1 MQDFPTKTL
10 ADMRH
15 FRTFLTIVA
24 LCLTALTAQGQREV
38 YDRYAAREGL
48 TVAYVADLQVDS
60 GVVMDVVLI
69 HVDDT
74 AVWRQLKEEFH
85 VTGHSDTAGRPE
97 VVVAMRDRQ
106 DPTRWPGR
114 DVMGNCL
121 LKITPPLTEI
131 CLFFYKDPGQVKPLF
146 KMLIR
151 KVRESTQKPPVP
163 PSATLRD
170 TATEV
175 TPQ

>member
-1 MQDFPTKTL
+1 M
-10 ADMRH
+10 ADLR
-15 FRTFLTIVA
+15 FLRVA
-24 LCLTALTAQGQREV
+24 LVAALLGLSAAPVWGQREV
-38 YDRYAAREGL
+38 YDRYAVRDGL
-48 TVAYVADLQVDS
+48 TVAYVSDLQVDS

-85 VTGHSDTAGRPE
+85 VTGHSDTAGRPK
-97 VVVAMRDRQ
+97 VVVAMRDRH

-131 CLFFYKDPGQVKPLF
+131 CLFFYKDPGQVKPLS

-151 KVRESTQKPPVP
+151 KVRESTQKPPAP